1 MAWRDMGSKRWGA
14 SAPTQH
20 LKTVHETV
28 CSHSATGSSHQTR
41 LEHPITMTRAR
52 ANQSQK
58 MFALIKKKQEKVIE
72 KLHVDHAAMRAAVAA
87 LQLCEGR
94 TSLARQKTQSRN
106 RLLKETDSCLVFLS
120 F

>member
-41 LEHPITMTRAR
+41 LEHHITMTRAR

-58 MFALIKKKQEKVIE
+58 MFALIEKKQEKVIE
-72 KLHVDHAAMRAAVAA
+72 KLHVGHAAMRAAAA
-87 LQLCEGR
+87 ALCEGR